1 MAGPAAASAGTVISN
16 VLGALTPGQFL
27 NFTRHMTQSDAGRAM
42 QLMMLMEQSPAAAP
56 SLLASIEGIPN
67 LPPAV
72 TTWLSAAI
80 SNPAMFMNDMA
91 QAQAALQQAMLQ
103 PGVLGNLGL

>member
-1 MAGPAAASAGTVISN
+1 MAGPAVATAGTALSTI
-16 VLGALTPGQFL
+16 LGTLTPNQFSSFL
-27 NFTRHMTQSDAGRAM
+27 HHMSQSDSSRAM
-42 QLMMLMEQSPAAAP
+42 QLMMTMEQNPQQAP
-56 SLLASIEGIPN
+56 MLLASIESIPN

-80 SNPAMFMNDMA
+80 SNPANFQQDMA
-91 QAQAALQQAMLQ
+91 MAMAALQQAMTN

>member
-1 MAGPAAASAGTVISN
+1 MAGPAAVGAGTVLSN
-16 VLGALTPGQFL
+16 VLGNLTPGQFAGFL
-27 NFTRHMTQSDAGRAM
+27 HHMSQSDESRAM
-42 QLMMLMEQSPAAAP
+42 QLMMTMEQNPAAAP
-56 SLLASIEGIPN
+56 MLLASIESIPN

-91 QAQAALQQAMLQ
+91 QAQAALQEAMVR